1 MSFKMDIGK
10 QSAGGIEDP
19 DKGELAVLVDEWC
32 EGVESAARNHC
43 DDLNGSKIEFYRENI
58 SVAVKAENVAAIDCI
73 MQAMVERRDRMDTS
87 LAGVY
92 DMVLDNLERRRE
104 KMHRT
109 HGK

>member
-1 MSFKMDIGK
+1 
-10 QSAGGIEDP
+10 
-19 DKGELAVLVDEWC
+19 
-32 EGVESAARNHC
+32 
-43 DDLNGSKIEFYRENI
+43 
-58 SVAVKAENVAAIDCI
+58 VKAENVAAIDCI